1 MKGMHAAE
9 AAAAAT
15 SAPAAWRKWCQSQQA
30 FTPGKRSLQ
39 DLWIG
44 FGIGIGRGISLSLS
58 FPLCEFFE
66 RIFGVLIKIVEN
78 LRNGFDKA
86 PQ

>member
-1 MKGMHAAE
+1 MKGMHAAAE
-9 AAAAAT
+9 AAVEAT

-44 FGIGIGRGISLSLS
+44 FGIGIARGISLS
-58 FPLCEFFE
+58 FPLCQFFE